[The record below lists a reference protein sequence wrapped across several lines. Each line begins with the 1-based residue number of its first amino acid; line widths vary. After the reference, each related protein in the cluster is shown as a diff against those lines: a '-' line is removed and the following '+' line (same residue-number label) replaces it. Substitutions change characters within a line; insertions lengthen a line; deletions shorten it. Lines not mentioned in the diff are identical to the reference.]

1 MSSGGK
7 HDTAVP
13 RRRSRRILTVL
24 GVLVL
29 VCGLVVGY
37 AHWHLHRLETADVA
51 WSTPL
56 DHGGDV
62 VVAAGRVYT
71 YDARGFQVTRLAD
84 GKKLTSEGA
93 SDAAMFVGDDGH
105 FAVANQYRLTF
116 YTPDGRKLW
125 DRRQDPAYRYANVPV
140 AIGSDTVTY
149 RSCTQHG
156 RDTSCTLRA
165 VDQDGKN
172 IWTSPT
178 TRLPSFPV
186 RHHEVLRQDDAG
198 EAASPVLQ
206 TIPSVPITERRGR
219 LVQLD
224 DAGHPTGG
232 SIAADHATAVGDLMI
247 ESTRSGAT
255 CLYRGMRGG
264 QVVWTGKA
272 ACPGTGEIQ
281 DIIAFRN
288 RMYVGYDRDPDS
300 VMNHPQHMVSVDL
313 TDGDTHV
320 FGRGWSA
327 LLAQPDE
334 TRIAAPDVI
343 VEQGRHTLTGRSPA
357 TGKKLWSRSFDE
369 DELSYPTSDGKGSRY
384 STVRASAGTVSTYS
398 QHVGVWRRLAV
409 GTQSPENV
417 LKLLDPRTGETTA
430 RLLQDAP
437 ELVTTVRG
445 KGTLVVSGHQLI
457 LLKEAS

>member
-1 MSSGGK
+1 M
-7 HDTAVP
+7 P
-13 RRRSRRILTVL
+13 RRGRGRRVLTVL

-56 DHGGDV
+56 DYGGDV

-71 YDARGFQVTRLAD
+71 YDARGFQVTRLSD
-84 GKKLTSEGA
+84 GRKLASEGA
-93 SDAAMFVGDDGH
+93 GDAAMFVGDDGH
-105 FAVANQYRLTF
+105 FAVTNQYRLTF
-116 YTPDGRKLW
+116 YTPDGKKLW
-125 DRRQDPAYRYANVPV
+125 DRRLDPAYRYANVPV
-140 AIGSDTVTY
+140 AIGSGTITY
-149 RSCTQHG
+149 RSCAQRG
-156 RDTSCTLRA
+156 RDDSCTLRA

-186 RHHEVLRQDDAG
+186 RHHEVLRQD
-198 EAASPVLQ
+198 EAASSVLQ

-224 DAGHPTGG
+224 DSGKPAGE
-232 SIAADHATAVGDLMI
+232 SIAAEHATAVGDLMI
-247 ESTRSGAT
+247 ESTRSGTT
-255 CLYRGMRGG
+255 CHYRGVRGG
-264 QVVWTGKA
+264 EVAWTGEA

-281 DIIAFRN
+281 DIIAFRS

-313 TDGDTHV
+313 RDGDTHV

-343 VEQGRHTLTGRSPA
+343 VEQGRRTLTGRSPA

-369 DELSYPTSDGKGSRY
+369 DELSYLTSDGEGSRY

-398 QHVGVWRRLAV
+398 QRAGLWRRLAV

-417 LKLLDPRTGETTA
+417 MTLLDPRTGETTA
-430 RLLQDAP
+430 RLLWDDP
-437 ELVTTVRG
+437 ELVTTATG
-445 KGTLVVSGHQLI
+445 KGPLVVAGDQLI
-457 LLKEAS
+457 LLKDAS